1 MILDVFCYKSGLQ
14 TPPTREFTKS
24 VATWVIFQK
33 DLLNRA
39 IFISHINFR
48 IRRYQTILERIYRL
62 ISSLKGGTMVPT
74 AVVLSPDS
82 YAEVVAELFETSE
95 SEGDEAQGLEHQLGL
110 PPISVRSDD
119 TDIVVVKEL
128 VPNPCPI
135 CHHPLKFL
143 RELIER
149 FEKEETNLI
158 RCPLG
163 HRYSGMM
170 KVYHLNIFQQSE
182 NSETVKKVTEC
193 PACGGKKI
201 QYLGP
206 AEMFCLDCDWDSGM
220 VARYKM

>member
-1 MILDVFCYKSGLQ
+1 
-14 TPPTREFTKS
+14 
-24 VATWVIFQK
+24 
-33 DLLNRA
+33 
-39 IFISHINFR
+39 
-48 IRRYQTILERIYRL
+48 
-62 ISSLKGGTMVPT
+62 MVPT

-82 YAEVVAELFETSE
+82 FAKVVEENLETMDAENSGSLR
-95 SEGDEAQGLEHQLGL
+95 LEHQLSL
-110 PPISVRSDD
+110 PVSVRSED

-163 HRYSGMM
+163 HRYSGTM

-182 NSETVKKVTEC
+182 SSETGNKVTEC
-193 PACGGKKI
+193 PKCGGKKI

-220 VARYKM
+220 VARYRS

>member
-1 MILDVFCYKSGLQ
+1 
-14 TPPTREFTKS
+14 
-24 VATWVIFQK
+24 
-33 DLLNRA
+33 
-39 IFISHINFR
+39 
-48 IRRYQTILERIYRL
+48 
-62 ISSLKGGTMVPT
+62 MVPT

-82 YAEVVAELFETSE
+82 YAKVVAELLETAEEE
-95 SEGDEAQGLEHQLGL
+95 SDKVLRLEHQLAL
-110 PPISVRSDD
+110 PVSVRSDD

-149 FEKEETNLI
+149 FENEETNLI

-163 HRYSGMM
+163 HRYSGRM

-182 NSETVKKVTEC
+182 SPETVKKVTEC
-193 PACGGKKI
+193 PTCGGKKI

-206 AEMFCLDCDWDSGM
+206 TEMFCLDCDWDSGM
-220 VARYKM
+220 VARYRL

>member
-1 MILDVFCYKSGLQ
+1 
-14 TPPTREFTKS
+14 
-24 VATWVIFQK
+24 
-33 DLLNRA
+33 
-39 IFISHINFR
+39 
-48 IRRYQTILERIYRL
+48 
-62 ISSLKGGTMVPT
+62 MVPT
-74 AVVLSPDS
+74 AVVLSPES
-82 YAEVVAELFETSE
+82 YAEVVAEFLERSEAESDETHK
-95 SEGDEAQGLEHQLGL
+95 LECQLGL
-110 PPISVRSDD
+110 PPISVQLED

-149 FEKEETNLI
+149 FENEETNLI

-163 HRYSGMM
+163 HRYSGIM

-182 NSETVKKVTEC
+182 EREAMEKIAEC

-220 VARYKM
+220 IARYKI